1 MKKALIYCR
10 VSSAQQLK
18 DWNGLTSQEKRC
30 CDYALSKWLEVEKVF
45 NEEWVSGALLERKS
59 INALFSYIDKNR
71 KTEYVVI
78 FDDLKRIARDVSV
91 YLTLKKKFE
100 MRWVHFESPNF
111 KFEDSPEWRFI
122 EVIMAGQAELER
134 EQNRRQVIQKQR
146 ARLEQWYWCFRPPEW
161 YSYTKTPEHW
171 KLLVSNEDSK
181 YLKQWLEKYAKWD
194 FFCAADLARFLDKK
208 WFKVATF
215 GKNNVVLSLSKLYR
229 ILNCPLYAWYLALPI
244 WDIEMRKAKHEW
256 IISLQTYLKIQDR
269 LNEST
274 IRKKMVESKNERKD
288 LNIEF
293 PLRGFLYC
301 EESKNSLSGAWSQWN
316 STKVAYYTYPRKSP
330 MRGKSI
336 NRDKFHREFDKYLD
350 NLIPQPNLVN
360 LYKLVFTSELE
371 RAKANHDE
379 DIQRQQREID
389 KKQQTIRKYFER
401 IRKTESEIIIEWYE
415 KEIETLEADIKKI
428 QKNSKTPNGRV
439 RNVWT
444 FLEKQLKDV
453 YEAKKLWNSTR
464 LEDKIKLLKGI
475 FPEWIP
481 INKNRGV
488 WTPKLSL
495 IYQAFQ
501 HWKMSKNHLVELVGF
516 EPTSSRVNPAR
527 EAT

>member
-1 MKKALIYCR
+1 MQKALIYCR
-10 VSSAQQLK
+10 VSSARQLIE
-18 DWNGLTSQEKRC
+18 WNWLTSQGKRC
-30 CDYALSKWLEVEKVF
+30 CDYAHSKWLEVEKVF
-45 NEEWVSGALLERKS
+45 NEEWVSWALLERKS
-59 INALFSYIDKNR
+59 INELFKYIDKNK

-100 MRWVHFESPNF
+100 IRWVHFESPNF

-146 ARLEQWYWCFRPPEW
+146 ARLEQGYWCFRAPQW
-161 YSYTKTPEHW
+161 YSYTKSSEHW
-171 KLLVSNEDSK
+171 KILTPDENSK
-181 YLKQWLEKYAKWD
+181 YIKQWLEKYANWD
-194 FFCAADLARFLDKK
+194 FFWASDLARFFDKK
-208 WFKVATF
+208 WIKVATF

-229 ILNCPLYAWYLALPI
+229 MLSCSIYAWYLELPI

-274 IRKKMVESKNERKD
+274 IRKRIVESKTERKD
-288 LNIEF
+288 ITEQF

-301 EESKNSLSGAWSQWN
+301 EESKNALSGARSQWK
-316 STKVAYYTYPRKSP
+316 TTRVAYYTYPRKSP

-336 NRDKFHREFDKYLD
+336 NRDKLHREFDKYLD
-350 NLIPQPNLVN
+350 NIIPNTDLVN

-371 RAKANHDE
+371 RKRANLQE
-379 DIQRQQREID
+379 DNQRQQQEID
-389 KKQQTIRKYFER
+389 KKQQSIARYFER
-401 IRKTESEIIIEWYE
+401 IRKTESETIIESYE
-415 KEIETLEADIKKI
+415 NEIVKLESDIKKI
-428 QKNSKTPNGRV
+428 EKYSKTPNGRV
-439 RNVWT
+439 KNVWT
-444 FLEKQLKDV
+444 LLEEQLKDV
-453 YEAKKLWNSTR
+453 SKAKKLWNSAQ
-464 LEDKIKLLKGI
+464 LEDKIRVLKGI
-475 FPEWIP
+475 FPEGIP

-495 IYQAFQ
+495 VYQAFQ
-501 HWKMSKNHLVELVGF
+501 HWKMSKNHLVDEVGQ
-516 EPTSSRVNPAR
+516 ESN
-527 EAT
+527 